1 MPGARPSAARL
12 VSGHRVRVLRGTGM
26 LFSLAAAVLALALAA
41 ALFGW
46 SALATAAVG
55 VAWFLVAGGAALF
68 LAGME
73 P

>member
-1 MPGARPSAARL
+1 
-12 VSGHRVRVLRGTGM
+12 M
-26 LFSLAAAVLALALAA
+26 LFSLAAAVLAVALAS